1 MITLNPLDV
10 LKSRKVNRI
19 PPHFAKLKINQGMLY
34 DTHLEKW
41 IQNKCRGRYAI
52 CSVPFSDN
60 DGPFKSHWH
69 VGFEN
74 HKELTYFMLAC
85 PFLRREI

>member
-1 MITLNPLDV
+1 MVNLNPLDI
-10 LKSRKVNRI
+10 LKSRKMNRI
-19 PPHFAKLKINQGMLY
+19 PPHFAKLKVDQGISY
-34 DTHLEKW
+34 NNHVEKW
-41 IQNKCRGRYAI
+41 IHYKCQGRYAI
-52 CSVPFSDN
+52 SCIPTLDEK
-60 DGPFKSHWH
+60 GHFKSSWH